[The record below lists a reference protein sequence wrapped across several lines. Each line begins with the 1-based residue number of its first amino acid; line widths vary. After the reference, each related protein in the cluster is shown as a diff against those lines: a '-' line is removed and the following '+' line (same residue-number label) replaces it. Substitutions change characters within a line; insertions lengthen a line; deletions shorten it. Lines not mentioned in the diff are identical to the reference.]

1 MITIKMFD
9 LAGSFA
15 ENKDKAKEIRED
27 WILPALRNGEE
38 IVLDYSGVDST
49 TQSFTHALIS
59 EAMRIYGGDVFFD
72 KVAFKDC
79 SESVKKVIQIVSE
92 YMQRH
97 L

>member
-1 MITIKMFD
+1 MFD

-27 WILPALRNGEE
+27 WILPALRNGEAV
-38 IVLDYSGVDST
+38 VLDYGGVDST

-59 EAMRIYGGDVFFD
+59 EAMRIYGFDVFFD
-72 KVAFKDC
+72 KVTFKDC
-79 SESVKKVIQIVSE
+79 SESVKKVISIVSE